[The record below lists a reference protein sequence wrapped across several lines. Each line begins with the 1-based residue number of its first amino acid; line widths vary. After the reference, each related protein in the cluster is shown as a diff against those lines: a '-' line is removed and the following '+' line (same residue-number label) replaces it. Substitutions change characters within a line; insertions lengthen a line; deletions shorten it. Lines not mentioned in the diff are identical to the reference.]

1 MSQNFNIGPKV
12 KTRTYIQNLR
22 HGSLQMN
29 VFYLYVKFHG
39 WEMIIRGDV
48 LVQQMKVKKNAFQLL
63 DHLILQTVYPCL

>member
-48 LVQQMKVKKNAFQLL
+48 LVQQIKVKK
-63 DHLILQTVYPCL
+63 LIFNFLTTSFY